1 MKHIGRSKWSVVVGL
16 LALIGAPHIG
26 AAQEGAGKANN
37 AKTFFTHV
45 AQDGEAEV
53 QLGELAQQKA
63 ADMKV
68 KDFGARM
75 QKDHSNANAELRAIV
90 AKKGITVPGGPGPH
104 AAMKAKLE
112 KLQGTQ
118 FDQVYMKAMVDD
130 HTKAVR
136 EFEMATKSPDEDVK
150 AFATKTLPTL
160 REHLQ
165 MAQDIYKSVGTGMR
179 STSGTTAAPTGTK
192 GTTGAD
198 TAKPANPGSA
208 KPTDPGTTKPGDKPR
223 Y

>member
-1 MKHIGRSKWSVVVGL
+1 MKQRGRSKWSVVIGL
-16 LALIGAPHIG
+16 LALIGASNTA
-26 AAQEGAGKANN
+26 AAQQGAGKGNN
-37 AKTFFTHV
+37 ATTFFTHV

-53 QLGELAQQKA
+53 QLGQLAQQKA

-68 KDFGARM
+68 KDFAARM
-75 QKDHSNANAELRAIV
+75 QKDHSAANAELHAIV

-104 AAMKAKLE
+104 AALKAKLE
-112 KLQGTQ
+112 KLEGTP
-118 FDQVYMKAMVDD
+118 FDQAYMKAMVDD

-150 AFATKTLPTL
+150 AFASKTLPTL

-165 MAQDIYKSVGTGMR
+165 MAQDIYKAVGSGMR
-179 STSGTTAAPTGTK
+179 STSGTVAPAGTK
-192 GTTGAD
+192 GTTGAG
-198 TAKPANPGSA
+198 TAKPQN
-208 KPTDPGTTKPGDKPR
+208 PGTTQPGTKPR

>member
-1 MKHIGRSKWSVVVGL
+1 MKQMGRSKWSAVIAL
-16 LALIGAPHIG
+16 LALLGASNTA
-26 AAQEGAGKANN
+26 AAQQGAGKGNN
-37 AKTFFTHV
+37 ATTFFTHV

-75 QKDHSNANAELRAIV
+75 QKDHSTANAELRAIV

-104 AAMKAKLE
+104 AALKARLE
-112 KLQGTQ
+112 KLQGTN
-118 FDQVYMKAMVDD
+118 FDQAYMKAMVDD

-150 AFATKTLPTL
+150 AFAAKTLPTL

-165 MAQDIYKSVGTGMR
+165 MAQDVYKAAGTGMR
-179 STSGTTAAPTGTK
+179 STSGTVPATGAK

-198 TAKPANPGSA
+198 TAKPSNPGTA
-208 KPTDPGTTKPGDKPR
+208 KPADPGTAQPGAKPR